1 MRVAVDMFQIV
12 QLGKLVRSAMIDG
25 DVVSAFA
32 KARDDRYARRRRSSN
47 HQSRCHCRTFSKRD
61 GGHPARHGIAWTV
74 GRRPALVNN
83 YVDERIAIWFG
94 RSEEHT
100 SELQSLM
107 RISYAVFCLK
117 QKKQITE
124 K

>member
-1 MRVAVDMFQIV
+1 MRISDWSSDVCSSDLIGGDGGAVMRVAVDMFQIV

-83 YVDERIAIWFG
+83 YVDERIASWFEIG
-94 RSEEHT
+94 R
-100 SELQSLM
+100 
-107 RISYAVFCLK
+107 ANG
-117 QKKQITE
+117 
-124 K
+124 